1 MPKKGKP
8 RSRAQVAF
16 MRKALDR
23 GYVPLTPA
31 QVRYFEKVVH
41 QGKHVHGAG
50 AGHHQHR
57 THGHAYSTSPRGEY
71 VRHVPH
77 VKKARAKARR
87 RAS

>member
-16 MRKALDR
+16 MRKALEH

-31 QVRYFEKVVH
+31 QVRYFNRVVNK
-41 QGKHVHGAG
+41 GRAG
-50 AGHHQHR
+50 TAQ
-57 THGHAYSTSPRGEY
+57 AA
-71 VRHVPH
+71 
-77 VKKARAKARR
+77 KKRATAARR